1 MTKNLP
7 QYRPSRTF
15 TLPPRWRWLTVTVF
29 TLGGGTST
37 VLLIQEETLT
47 LESLGPVAAIPL
59 LGAPIVWLVKTI
71 FNCAALPSDR
81 QRRTRK
87 GSL

>member
-7 QYRPSRTF
+7 QHGPSRTF
-15 TLPPRWRWLTVTVF
+15 ALPPRWRWLTVTVF

-37 VLLIQEETLT
+37 VLLIQEEALT
-47 LESLGPVAAIPL
+47 LENVSPVAAIPL

-71 FNCAALPSDR
+71 LNRTALPSDR
-81 QRRTRK
+81 QR
-87 GSL
+87 